1 MPQLTAYDGAMCNSS
16 TPNRFQEIENRGRY
30 LIKLN
35 VASAQFVSDLN
46 CRVAGPPFSGIE
58 DNNPGRIVIL
68 TRKQVADQ
76 RLATSALFVGFAP
89 SPTE

>member
-1 MPQLTAYDGAMCNSS
+1 MRWCYKHNS
-16 TPNRFQEIENRGRY
+16 TPDRLQEIENRGRY
-30 LIKLN
+30 LIILN

-58 DNNPGRIVIL
+58 DNDPGRIVIL

-76 RLATSALFVGFAP
+76 RLATSALFIGLVPG
-89 SPTE
+89 PTEWTKVI